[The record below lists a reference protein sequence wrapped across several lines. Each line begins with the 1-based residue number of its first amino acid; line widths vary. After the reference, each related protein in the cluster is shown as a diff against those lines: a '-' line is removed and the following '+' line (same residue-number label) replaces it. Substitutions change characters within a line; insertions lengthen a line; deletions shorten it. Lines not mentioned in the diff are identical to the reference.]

1 MNNKSFLKFSINL
14 IIQLFFFDICCITAL
29 FIGTEE
35 LAALLYHVAAAF
47 RATLSRW
54 LLPGHEITLRII
66 LTAVITSSLLGL
78 LDDNI
83 FSALRT
89 CYSDLLQIRL
99 GVLAVREARAGQE
112 FAVRAVFDYHI
123 PSTYIADDVGY
134 FVRDLYP
141 TLT

>member
-14 IIQLFFFDICCITAL
+14 IIRLFFFDICCITAL

-78 LDDNI
+78 LDNNI

-89 CYSDLLQIRL
+89 PLHRQ
-99 GVLAVREARAGQE
+99 RAAPLPRRGPACGIGPGRRPGRSWPAPWKTRTKTAGPALRQPCHG
-112 FAVRAVFDYHI
+112 R
-123 PSTYIADDVGY
+123 
-134 FVRDLYP
+134 RR
-141 TLT
+141 

>member
-14 IIQLFFFDICCITAL
+14 IIRLFFFDICCITAL

-78 LDDNI
+78 LYDNI

-89 CYSDLLQIRL
+89 CYSDLLQIL
-99 GVLAVREARAGQE
+99 
-112 FAVRAVFDYHI
+112 
-123 PSTYIADDVGY
+123 
-134 FVRDLYP
+134 
-141 TLT
+141 